1 MIERGQSAVGSRQSD
16 VDDPMPTGASIS
28 SYRDLRVWKL
38 AIELAVDCYRCT
50 RHFPQ
55 AELYGLTSQ
64 IRRSATSI
72 AANIAEGYGRDS
84 RGAYLQFLRISQGS
98 LKELETHLIVAAR
111 LELLGAQEE
120 ADLLRKSEDIGKM
133 LRSLIRG
140 IEKAN

>member
-1 MIERGQSAVGSRQSD
+1 M
-16 VDDPMPTGASIS
+16 
-28 SYRDLRVWKL
+28 
-38 AIELAVDCYRCT
+38 AIELAVDCYRST
-50 RHFPQ
+50 QHFPQ
-55 AELYGLTSQ
+55 SEIYGLTSQ

-98 LKELETHLIVAAR
+98 LKELETHLIISAR
-111 LELLGAQEE
+111 LELLDAHGE

-133 LRSLIRG
+133 LRALIRS